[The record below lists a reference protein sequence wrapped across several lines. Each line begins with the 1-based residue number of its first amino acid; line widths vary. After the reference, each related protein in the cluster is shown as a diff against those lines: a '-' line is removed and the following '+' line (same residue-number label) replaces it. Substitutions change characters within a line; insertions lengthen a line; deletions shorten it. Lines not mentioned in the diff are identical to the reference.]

1 MGDLVVGEFRKIA
14 EGVYLEGLSYDFK
27 RDVVW
32 YSDPLQGG
40 VFGVTPDGISRGS
53 FNLDRRWT
61 GGVMMNAD
69 GSVLSTGPGGIM
81 WNNPDT
87 GESGWLLQEISGKP
101 INGVNEMW
109 PDGTG
114 GIFFGTNDIEMIA
127 AARDTRPTAVYRLTQ
142 DRDVITLDDELYFSN
157 GLAYD
162 ALRQRFYCND
172 TFRTS
177 WAWDVRDNLTLAN
190 KRVLLDRNDC
200 DGMTLD
206 VGGNVLITGFRS
218 YGLVRRVTPDGAE
231 LPALLTPPGATTQIR
246 FGGADL
252 CDVYITM
259 VPVGA
264 GASVKDGK
272 PLVDPSY
279 LYRGRSDFPGVAVAP
294 ANFNLKQR
302 S

>member
-1 MGDLVVGEFRKIA
+1 MG
-14 EGVYLEGLSYDFK
+14 
-27 RDVVW
+27 
-32 YSDPLQGG
+32 
-40 VFGVTPDGISRGS
+40 
-53 FNLDRRWT
+53 
-61 GGVMMNAD
+61 
-69 GSVLSTGPGGIM
+69 
-81 WNNPDT
+81 
-87 GESGWLLQEISGKP
+87 
-101 INGVNEMW
+101 
-109 PDGTG
+109 
-114 GIFFGTNDIEMIA
+114 
-127 AARDTRPTAVYRLTQ
+127 
-142 DRDVITLDDELYFSN
+142 
-157 GLAYD
+157 
-162 ALRQRFYCND
+162 
-172 TFRTS
+172 
-177 WAWDVRDNLTLAN
+177 AWDVRDNLTLAN